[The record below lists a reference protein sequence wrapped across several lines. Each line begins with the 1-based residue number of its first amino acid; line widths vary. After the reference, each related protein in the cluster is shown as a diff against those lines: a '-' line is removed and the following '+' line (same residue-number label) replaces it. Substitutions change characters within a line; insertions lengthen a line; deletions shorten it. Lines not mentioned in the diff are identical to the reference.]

1 MMLLLGH
8 RPPAHHATSY
18 SRNDQTI
25 TITYLPT
32 YHVKC
37 QTSYLKS
44 LYPALKLYQSTR
56 QTVNT
61 LLVSTVFIGRF
72 EIHTMVYDK
81 VYVYK

>member
-18 SRNDQTI
+18 SRIDQTI

-37 QTSYLKS
+37 QTSYL
-44 LYPALKLYQSTR
+44 
-56 QTVNT
+56 NC
-61 LLVSTVFIGRF
+61 I
-72 EIHTMVYDK
+72 K
-81 VYVYK
+81 VQDRPEKNGKEAPV

>member
-61 LLVSTVFIGRF
+61 LFR
-72 EIHTMVYDK
+72 
-81 VYVYK
+81 

>member
-8 RPPAHHATSY
+8 RPPAHHAISY

-37 QTSYLKS
+37 QSSYLKS
-44 LYPALKLYQSTR
+44 LYPALKLYQSTG
-56 QTVNT
+56 QTREEWEGSSDLGGCSVWGNE
-61 LLVSTVFIGRF
+61 LPR
-72 EIHTMVYDK
+72 
-81 VYVYK
+81 